1 MNSSTNSTVLNLET
15 LSKQYDTILT
25 EYTQT
30 QTDYINY
37 ISSLP
42 CKNSSCATLSN
53 MSGYTYYGTNTL
65 QNSSQSSPDNCV
77 ALCSSIDGCSG
88 GTFNS
93 NSSNCQLVSGNG
105 TLNTASDTDYAIVS
119 QDKIYLQKLQ
129 SLNSML
135 TEVNTQILNAISSGQ
150 DEYQKQDE
158 TRSIQTTSLQQNH
171 HTLITE
177 QEKLAQLLR
186 ENNEATN
193 EQNYTA
199 MRSKSYYYS
208 FLLFLFFMINC
219 AFILISLTVGKET
232 MVGDTF
238 RRNLF
243 LLIIFEFL
251 FFFMFLQ
258 SSY

>member
-1 MNSSTNSTVLNLET
+1 MSNLTNSTVLNLET

-37 ISSLP
+37 ISSLS

-53 MSGYTYYGTNTL
+53 ISGYTYYGTNTL
-65 QNSSQSSPDNCV
+65 QNSSQPSPDNCV

-93 NSSNCQLVSGNG
+93 NSSNCQLVSGTG
-105 TLNTASDTDYAIVS
+105 TLNTGSDTDYAIVS

-135 TEVNTQILNAISSGQ
+135 TEVNTQILSAISSGQ
-150 DEYQKQDE
+150 TEYQTQDE
-158 TRSIQTTSLQQNH
+158 ERSNQTTALQQNH
-171 HTLITE
+171 YTLTTE
-177 QEKLAQLLR
+177 QEKIAQLLR
-186 ENNEATN
+186 ENNEAAN

-208 FLLFLFFMINC
+208 FLLFLFIVINC
-219 AFILISLTVGKET
+219 SFILVSLTVGKET
-232 MVGDTF
+232 IVGDTF

-251 FFFMFLQ
+251 FFFLCLQ
-258 SSY
+258 SP